1 MSGRL
6 VITNGLLWISLVVAV
21 PTVAIAAPG
30 GGGSTGDQSD
40 GVITAGVTYS
50 PGGGGGGGG
59 DGCRWEMID
68 GGFAVPTMGVAE
80 WPRTENGVTY
90 HLWERRCPGDSYPRL
105 FEFPESQPADL
116 LPALLDRLKSREL
129 PDPEP
134 VFVQL
139 DPKHG
144 WAYVTVPVD
153 FRAGGDSWR
162 TVSVTAN
169 YGPVWATVTA
179 QPGALRF
186 DPGDPAGE
194 PAAPCDGDGPIA
206 GYDAATPGSCSYTY
220 VNASSTSPFDG
231 YHFMTSMSIDWAVSW
246 SSSSGAGGPLD
257 GYSTSG
263 TAPLAVA
270 EVQGVVTCTGSR
282 SAEGGC

>member
-6 VITNGLLWISLVVAV
+6 IVTSGLLSISILLGVPAVV
-21 PTVAIAAPG
+21 TAAPG
-30 GGGSTGDQSD
+30 GGGSTGDQTD
-40 GVITAGVTYS
+40 GVISAGITYS
-50 PGGGGGGGG
+50 SDGGGSSGG
-59 DGCRWEMID
+59 DGCAWRIID
-68 GGFAVPTMGVAE
+68 NEIGIPNE
-80 WPRTENGVTY
+80 DDEPWPRTQGGVTY
-90 HLWERRCPGDSYPRL
+90 HIWERRCPGDRYPSY
-105 FEFPESQPADL
+105 FEVPEAQPADL
-116 LPALLDRLKSREL
+116 LPALLERLKSREL

-134 VFVQL
+134 VFAQL
-139 DPKHG
+139 DPTHG

-179 QPGALRF
+179 QPSALRF

-194 PAAPCDGDGPIA
+194 PVAPCAGDGPIA
-206 GYDAATPGSCSYTY
+206 GYDAATPGLCSYTY

-231 YHFMTSMSIDWAVSW
+231 YHFMTSMTIDWVVSW
-246 SSSSGAGGPLD
+246 TSSSGAGGPLD

-263 TAPLAVA
+263 SAPLAVA